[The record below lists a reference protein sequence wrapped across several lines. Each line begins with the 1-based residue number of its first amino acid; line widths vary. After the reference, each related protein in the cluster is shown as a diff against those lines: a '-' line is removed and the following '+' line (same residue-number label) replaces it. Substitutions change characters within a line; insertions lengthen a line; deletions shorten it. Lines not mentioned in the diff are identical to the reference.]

1 MGVLASGYGV
11 MFTMLDDWRAEF
23 GIQETGLSMIIAVGF
38 FTSFIAQLTIAP
50 YADRGHAR
58 KLMTVGMAA
67 NAAGALIM
75 AFGSSLPLF
84 LLGRFV
90 MGVGAGIAIPA
101 IKRIVIVSDPENM
114 GGNLGRGVSI
124 EVGGFAIGPV
134 IAALTVDSINLAAP
148 FILIA
153 VLITIA
159 GAIIARLNITE
170 TAVEDRTEERFAIDL
185 LKNRA
190 VLGSILV
197 GVALYVMI
205 GVYDSLW
212 VIMMDDLK
220 APHWIGNAGVALFG
234 LPWIFFGALGG
245 RIAQKHGPLRVSAFG
260 LALGALYMTSYGFMT
275 MPYLMLSVGLTQ
287 SILDSLT
294 VTGIGVA
301 VAQATP
307 PERQAGASGLLRW
320 NANVDGWNCSNVC
333 GHHVRTLWPKV
344 CIHSN
349 GRCHGNTRFAWLLP
363 GWQKMAAKASP
374 CYCLIRL
381 GLRTSR
387 HFAHMSLLEICH
399 LHND

>member
-1 MGVLASGYGV
+1 MHTKRLILTLQIAMGVLAAGYGV
-11 MFTMLDDWRAEF
+11 MFTMLDDWRTAY

-38 FTSFIAQLTIAP
+38 FTSFVAQLTIAP

-67 NAAGALIM
+67 NAVGALLM
-75 AFGSSLPLF
+75 AFGASLPAF
-84 LLGRFV
+84 LLGRFI

-153 VLITIA
+153 VLIAIT
-159 GAIIARLNITE
+159 GVIIARLSIAE
-170 TAVEDRTEERFAIDL
+170 TAIEDRTDERFAIDL

-197 GVALYVMI
+197 GLALFVMI

-212 VIMMDDLK
+212 VIIMDDLK
-220 APHWIGNAGVALFG
+220 APHWVGNAGVALFG

-260 LALGALYMTSYGFMT
+260 LALGSLYMTSYGFMN
-275 MPYLMLSVGLTQ
+275 MPYFMLGVGLTQ
-287 SILDSLT
+287 SMVDSLT

-307 PERQAGASGLLRW
+307 PERQAGASGLLGGMQTLTGGVAAMFAGTMYEHFGQKFAFTATGIAMAILVALGCFLVGKKW
-320 NANVDGWNCSNVC
+320 LQKPVLANA
-333 GHHVRTLWPKV
+333 
-344 CIHSN
+344 
-349 GRCHGNTRFAWLLP
+349 
-363 GWQKMAAKASP
+363 
-374 CYCLIRL
+374 
-381 GLRTSR
+381 
-387 HFAHMSLLEICH
+387 
-399 LHND
+399 

>member
-1 MGVLASGYGV
+1 VHTKRLILTLQIAMGVLASGYGV
-11 MFTMLDDWRAEF
+11 MFTMLDDWRAEY

-197 GVALYVMI
+197 GVALYIMI

-260 LALGALYMTSYGFMT
+260 LALGSLYMTSYGFMT

-307 PERQAGASGLLRW
+307 PERQAGASGLL
-320 NANVDGWNCSNVC
+320 G
-333 GHHVRTLWPKV
+333 GMQTLMGGIAAMSAGTMYEHFGQK
-344 CIHSN
+344 
-349 GRCHGNTRFAWLLP
+349 FAFTATGVAMALLVSLGCFLVGKKWLRKP
-363 GWQKMAAKASP
+363 VPAIA
-374 CYCLIRL
+374 
-381 GLRTSR
+381 
-387 HFAHMSLLEICH
+387 
-399 LHND
+399 

>member
-11 MFTMLDDWRAEF
+11 MFTMLDDWRAEY

-75 AFGSSLPLF
+75 AFGSSLPMF

-159 GAIIARLNITE
+159 GVIISRLNITE
-170 TAVEDRTEERFAIDL
+170 TAIEDRTEERFAIDL

-212 VIMMDDLK
+212 VIIMDDLK
-220 APHWIGNAGVALFG
+220 APHWVGNAGVALFG

-260 LALGALYMTSYGFMT
+260 LALGSLYMTSYGFMT
-275 MPYLMLSVGLTQ
+275 MPYLMLGVGLTQ
-287 SILDSLT
+287 SMLDSLT

-307 PERQAGASGLLRW
+307 PERQAGASGLL
-320 NANVDGWNCSNVC
+320 G
-333 GHHVRTLWPKV
+333 GMQTLMGGVAAMSAGTMYEHFGQK
-344 CIHSN
+344 
-349 GRCHGNTRFAWLLP
+349 FAFTATGVAMAILVSLGCFLVGKKWLRKPVL
-363 GWQKMAAKASP
+363 AV
-374 CYCLIRL
+374 
-381 GLRTSR
+381 T
-387 HFAHMSLLEICH
+387 
-399 LHND
+399 

>member
-1 MGVLASGYGV
+1 MHTKRLILTLQIAMGVLASGYGV
-11 MFTMLDDWRAEF
+11 MFTMLDDWRAEY

-75 AFGSSLPLF
+75 AFGSSLPMF

-159 GAIIARLNITE
+159 GVIIARLDITE
-170 TAVEDRTEERFAIDL
+170 TAIEDRTEERFAIDL

-220 APHWIGNAGVALFG
+220 APHWVGNAGVALFG

-260 LALGALYMTSYGFMT
+260 LALGSLYMTSYGFMT
-275 MPYLMLSVGLTQ
+275 MPYLMLGVGLTQ
-287 SILDSLT
+287 SMLDSLT

-307 PERQAGASGLLRW
+307 PERQAGASGLLGGLQTLMGGVAAMSAGTMYEHFGQKFAFTATGVAMAILVSLGCFLVGKKWLRKPVL
-320 NANVDGWNCSNVC
+320 AMSPSGW
-333 GHHVRTLWPKV
+333 
-344 CIHSN
+344 
-349 GRCHGNTRFAWLLP
+349 A
-363 GWQKMAAKASP
+363 
-374 CYCLIRL
+374 
-381 GLRTSR
+381 
-387 HFAHMSLLEICH
+387 
-399 LHND
+399 

>member
-75 AFGSSLPLF
+75 AFGTSLPLF

-159 GAIIARLNITE
+159 GVIIARLDITE
-170 TAVEDRTEERFAIDL
+170 TAIEDRTEERFAIDL

-220 APHWIGNAGVALFG
+220 APHWVGNAGVALFG

-260 LALGALYMTSYGFMT
+260 LALGSLYMTSYGFMT
-275 MPYLMLSVGLTQ
+275 MPYLMLGVGLTQ
-287 SILDSLT
+287 SMLDSLT

-307 PERQAGASGLLRW
+307 PERQAGASGLL
-320 NANVDGWNCSNVC
+320 G
-333 GHHVRTLWPKV
+333 GMQTLMGGLAAMSAGTMYEHFGQK
-344 CIHSN
+344 
-349 GRCHGNTRFAWLLP
+349 FAFTATGVAMAILVSVGCFLVGKKWLRKP
-363 GWQKMAAKASP
+363 VPAVA
-374 CYCLIRL
+374 
-381 GLRTSR
+381 
-387 HFAHMSLLEICH
+387 
-399 LHND
+399 

>member
-1 MGVLASGYGV
+1 MGVLAAGYGV
-11 MFTMLDDWRAEF
+11 MFTMLDDWRTAY

-38 FTSFIAQLTIAP
+38 FTSFVAQLTIAP
-50 YADRGHAR
+50 FADRGHAR

-67 NAAGALIM
+67 NAIGALLM
-75 AFGSSLPLF
+75 AFGASLPAF
-84 LLGRFV
+84 LLGRFI

-153 VLITIA
+153 VLIAIT
-159 GAIIARLNITE
+159 GVIIARLSITE
-170 TAVEDRTEERFAIDL
+170 TAIEDRTDERFAIDL

-197 GVALYVMI
+197 GLALFVMI

-212 VIMMDDLK
+212 VIIMDDLK
-220 APHWIGNAGVALFG
+220 APHWVGNAGVALFG

-260 LALGALYMTSYGFMT
+260 LTLGSLYMTSYGFMT
-275 MPYLMLSVGLTQ
+275 MPYFMLGVGLTQ
-287 SILDSLT
+287 SMVDSLT

-307 PERQAGASGLLRW
+307 PERQAGASGLL
-320 NANVDGWNCSNVC
+320 G
-333 GHHVRTLWPKV
+333 GMQTLTGG
-344 CIHSN
+344 IAAM
-349 GRCHGNTRFAWLLP
+349 FAGTMYEHFGQKFAFTATGVAMAILVALGCFLVGKKWL
-363 GWQKMAAKASP
+363 QKPA
-374 CYCLIRL
+374 
-381 GLRTSR
+381 
-387 HFAHMSLLEICH
+387 FATA
-399 LHND
+399 

>member
-307 PERQAGASGLLRW
+307 PERQAGASGLL
-320 NANVDGWNCSNVC
+320 G
-333 GHHVRTLWPKV
+333 GMQTLMGGIAAMSAGTMYEHFGQK
-344 CIHSN
+344 
-349 GRCHGNTRFAWLLP
+349 FAFTATGVAMAILVSLGCFLVGKKWL
-363 GWQKMAAKASP
+363 QKPALATA
-374 CYCLIRL
+374 
-381 GLRTSR
+381 
-387 HFAHMSLLEICH
+387 
-399 LHND
+399 

>member
-1 MGVLASGYGV
+1 MHTKRLILTLQIAMGVLASGYGV
-11 MFTMLDDWRAEF
+11 MFTMLDDWRSEY

-75 AFGSSLPLF
+75 AFGSSLPMF

-134 IAALTVDSINLAAP
+134 IAALTVDSINLSAP

-159 GAIIARLNITE
+159 GVIISRLNITE
-170 TAVEDRTEERFAIDL
+170 TAIEDRTAERFAIDL

-212 VIMMDDLK
+212 VIIMDDLK
-220 APHWIGNAGVALFG
+220 APHWVGNAGVALFG

-260 LALGALYMTSYGFMT
+260 LALGSLYMTSYGFMT
-275 MPYLMLSVGLTQ
+275 MPYLMLGVGLTQ
-287 SILDSLT
+287 SMLDSLT

-307 PERQAGASGLLRW
+307 PERQAGASGLLGGLQTLMGGVAAMSAGTMYEHFGQKFAFTATGVAMAILVSLGCFLVGKKWLRKPVL
-320 NANVDGWNCSNVC
+320 AVSSSGW
-333 GHHVRTLWPKV
+333 
-344 CIHSN
+344 
-349 GRCHGNTRFAWLLP
+349 A
-363 GWQKMAAKASP
+363 
-374 CYCLIRL
+374 
-381 GLRTSR
+381 
-387 HFAHMSLLEICH
+387 
-399 LHND
+399 

>member
-1 MGVLASGYGV
+1 MHTKRLILTLQIAMGVLASGYGV
-11 MFTMLDDWRAEF
+11 MFTMLDDWRAEY

-101 IKRIVIVSDPENM
+101 IKRIVIVSDPENV

-153 VLITIA
+153 VLITVA
-159 GAIIARLNITE
+159 GIIISRLNITE

-220 APHWIGNAGVALFG
+220 APHWVGNAGVALFG

-260 LALGALYMTSYGFMT
+260 LALGSLYMTSYGFMT
-275 MPYLMLSVGLTQ
+275 MPYLMLGVGLTQ
-287 SILDSLT
+287 SMLDSLT

-307 PERQAGASGLLRW
+307 PERQAGASGLL
-320 NANVDGWNCSNVC
+320 G
-333 GHHVRTLWPKV
+333 GMQTLMGGLAAMSAGTMYEHFGQK
-344 CIHSN
+344 
-349 GRCHGNTRFAWLLP
+349 FAFTATGVAMALLVSLGCFLVGKKWLRKP
-363 GWQKMAAKASP
+363 VPAIA
-374 CYCLIRL
+374 
-381 GLRTSR
+381 
-387 HFAHMSLLEICH
+387 
-399 LHND
+399 

>member
-11 MFTMLDDWRAEF
+11 MFTMLDDWRSEF

-75 AFGSSLPLF
+75 AFGSSLPMF

-159 GAIIARLNITE
+159 GVIISRLNITE
-170 TAVEDRTEERFAIDL
+170 TAIEDRTAERFAIDL

-212 VIMMDDLK
+212 VIIMDDLK
-220 APHWIGNAGVALFG
+220 APHWVGNAGVALFG

-260 LALGALYMTSYGFMT
+260 LALGSLYMTSYGFMT
-275 MPYLMLSVGLTQ
+275 MPYLMLGVGLTQ
-287 SILDSLT
+287 SMLDSLT

-307 PERQAGASGLLRW
+307 PERQAGASGLLGGLQTLMGGVAAMSAGTMYEHFGQKFAFTATGVAMAILVSLGCFLVGKKWLRKPVL
-320 NANVDGWNCSNVC
+320 AVSSSGW
-333 GHHVRTLWPKV
+333 
-344 CIHSN
+344 
-349 GRCHGNTRFAWLLP
+349 A
-363 GWQKMAAKASP
+363 
-374 CYCLIRL
+374 
-381 GLRTSR
+381 
-387 HFAHMSLLEICH
+387 
-399 LHND
+399 

>member
-1 MGVLASGYGV
+1 MHTKRLILTLQIAMGVLASGYGV
-11 MFTMLDDWRAEF
+11 MFTMLDDWRAEY

-75 AFGSSLPLF
+75 AFGSSLPMF

-159 GAIIARLNITE
+159 GVIISRLNITE
-170 TAVEDRTEERFAIDL
+170 TAIEDRTAERFAIDL

-220 APHWIGNAGVALFG
+220 APHWVGNAGVALFG

-260 LALGALYMTSYGFMT
+260 LALGSLYMTSYGFMT
-275 MPYLMLSVGLTQ
+275 MPYLMLGVGLTQ
-287 SILDSLT
+287 SMLDSLT

-307 PERQAGASGLLRW
+307 PERQAGASGLLGGLQTLMGGVAAMSAGTMYEHFGQKFAFTATGVAMAILVSLGCFLVGKKWLRKPVL
-320 NANVDGWNCSNVC
+320 AVSSSGW
-333 GHHVRTLWPKV
+333 
-344 CIHSN
+344 
-349 GRCHGNTRFAWLLP
+349 A
-363 GWQKMAAKASP
+363 
-374 CYCLIRL
+374 
-381 GLRTSR
+381 
-387 HFAHMSLLEICH
+387 
-399 LHND
+399 

>member
-1 MGVLASGYGV
+1 MHTKRLILTLQIAMGVLASGYGV
-11 MFTMLDDWRAEF
+11 MFTMLDDWRSEY

-58 KLMTVGMAA
+58 KLMTIGMAA

-75 AFGSSLPLF
+75 AFGSSLPMF

-159 GAIIARLNITE
+159 GVIIARLDITE
-170 TAVEDRTEERFAIDL
+170 TAIEDRTEERFAIDL

-220 APHWIGNAGVALFG
+220 APHWVGNAGVALFG

-260 LALGALYMTSYGFMT
+260 LALGSLYMTSYGFMT
-275 MPYLMLSVGLTQ
+275 MPYLMLGVGLTQ
-287 SILDSLT
+287 SMLDSLT

-307 PERQAGASGLLRW
+307 PERQAGASGLL
-320 NANVDGWNCSNVC
+320 G
-333 GHHVRTLWPKV
+333 GLQTLMGGVAAMSAGTMYEHFGQK
-344 CIHSN
+344 
-349 GRCHGNTRFAWLLP
+349 FAFTATGVAMAILVSLGCFLVGKKWLRKP
-363 GWQKMAAKASP
+363 VPAVS
-374 CYCLIRL
+374 
-381 GLRTSR
+381 
-387 HFAHMSLLEICH
+387 
-399 LHND
+399 

>member
-1 MGVLASGYGV
+1 MGVLAAGYGV
-11 MFTMLDDWRAEF
+11 MFTMLDDWRTAY

-38 FTSFIAQLTIAP
+38 FTSFVAQLTIAP

-67 NAAGALIM
+67 NAVGALLM
-75 AFGSSLPLF
+75 AFGASLPAF
-84 LLGRFV
+84 LLGRFI

-153 VLITIA
+153 VLIAIT
-159 GAIIARLNITE
+159 GVIIARLSIAE
-170 TAVEDRTEERFAIDL
+170 TAIEDRTDERFAIDL

-197 GVALYVMI
+197 GLALFVMI

-212 VIMMDDLK
+212 VIIMDDLK
-220 APHWIGNAGVALFG
+220 APHWVGNAGVALFG

-260 LALGALYMTSYGFMT
+260 LALGSLYMTSYGFMT
-275 MPYLMLSVGLTQ
+275 MPYFMLGVGLTQ
-287 SILDSLT
+287 SMVDSLT

-307 PERQAGASGLLRW
+307 PERQAGASGLL
-320 NANVDGWNCSNVC
+320 G
-333 GHHVRTLWPKV
+333 GMQTLTGGV
-344 CIHSN
+344 AAM
-349 GRCHGNTRFAWLLP
+349 FAGTMYEHFGQKFAFTATGIAMAILVALGCFLVGKKWL
-363 GWQKMAAKASP
+363 QKPVLATA
-374 CYCLIRL
+374 
-381 GLRTSR
+381 
-387 HFAHMSLLEICH
+387 
-399 LHND
+399 

>member
-11 MFTMLDDWRAEF
+11 MFTMLDDWRSEF

-67 NAAGALIM
+67 NAAGALFM
-75 AFGSSLPLF
+75 AFGSSLPTF
-84 LLGRFV
+84 LLGRFI

-134 IAALTVDSINLAAP
+134 IAALTVDSISLAAP

-153 VLITIA
+153 VLITIT
-159 GAIIARLNITE
+159 GVIIARLNITE
-170 TAVEDRTEERFAIDL
+170 TAIEDRTEERFAIDL

-212 VIMMDDLK
+212 VIIMDDLK
-220 APHWIGNAGVALFG
+220 APHWVGNAGVALFG

-260 LALGALYMTSYGFMT
+260 LALGSLYMTSYGFMT
-275 MPYLMLSVGLTQ
+275 MPYIMLGVGLTQ
-287 SILDSLT
+287 SMLDSLT

-307 PERQAGASGLLRW
+307 PERQAGASGLL
-320 NANVDGWNCSNVC
+320 G
-333 GHHVRTLWPKV
+333 GLQTLMGGIAAMSAGTMYEHFGQK
-344 CIHSN
+344 
-349 GRCHGNTRFAWLLP
+349 FAFTATGVAMAILVSLGCFLVGKKWLRKPVL
-363 GWQKMAAKASP
+363 AV
-374 CYCLIRL
+374 
-381 GLRTSR
+381 T
-387 HFAHMSLLEICH
+387 
-399 LHND
+399 

>member
-75 AFGSSLPLF
+75 AFGSSLPMF

-260 LALGALYMTSYGFMT
+260 LALGSLYMTSYGFMT

-307 PERQAGASGLLRW
+307 PERQAGASGLL
-320 NANVDGWNCSNVC
+320 G
-333 GHHVRTLWPKV
+333 GMQTLMGGIAAMSAGTMYEHFGQK
-344 CIHSN
+344 
-349 GRCHGNTRFAWLLP
+349 FAFTATGVAMALLVSLGCFLVGKKWLRKP
-363 GWQKMAAKASP
+363 VPAIA
-374 CYCLIRL
+374 
-381 GLRTSR
+381 
-387 HFAHMSLLEICH
+387 
-399 LHND
+399 

>member
-11 MFTMLDDWRAEF
+11 MFTMLDDWRAEY

-75 AFGSSLPLF
+75 AFGSSLPMF

-159 GAIIARLNITE
+159 GVIIARLDITE
-170 TAVEDRTEERFAIDL
+170 TAIEDRTEERFAIDL

-220 APHWIGNAGVALFG
+220 APHWVGNAGVALFG

-260 LALGALYMTSYGFMT
+260 LALGSLYMTSYGFMT
-275 MPYLMLSVGLTQ
+275 MPYLMLGVGLTQ
-287 SILDSLT
+287 SMLDSLT

-307 PERQAGASGLLRW
+307 PERQAGASGLL
-320 NANVDGWNCSNVC
+320 G
-333 GHHVRTLWPKV
+333 GLQTLMGGVAAMSAGTMYEHFGQK
-344 CIHSN
+344 
-349 GRCHGNTRFAWLLP
+349 FAFTATGVAMAILVSLGCFLVGKKWLRKP
-363 GWQKMAAKASP
+363 VPAVS
-374 CYCLIRL
+374 
-381 GLRTSR
+381 
-387 HFAHMSLLEICH
+387 
-399 LHND
+399 

>member
-11 MFTMLDDWRAEF
+11 MFTMLDDWRAEY

-101 IKRIVIVSDPENM
+101 IKRIVIVSDPENV

-134 IAALTVDSINLAAP
+134 IAALTVDSIDLAAP

-159 GAIIARLNITE
+159 GFIISRLNITE

-220 APHWIGNAGVALFG
+220 APHWVGNAGVALFG

-260 LALGALYMTSYGFMT
+260 LALGSLYMTSYGFMT
-275 MPYLMLSVGLTQ
+275 MPYLMLGVGLTQ
-287 SILDSLT
+287 SMLDSLT

-307 PERQAGASGLLRW
+307 PERQAGASGLL
-320 NANVDGWNCSNVC
+320 G
-333 GHHVRTLWPKV
+333 GMQTLMGGLAAMSAGTMYEHFGQK
-344 CIHSN
+344 
-349 GRCHGNTRFAWLLP
+349 FAFTATGVAMALLVSLGCFLVGKKWLRKP
-363 GWQKMAAKASP
+363 VPAIA
-374 CYCLIRL
+374 
-381 GLRTSR
+381 
-387 HFAHMSLLEICH
+387 
-399 LHND
+399 

>member
-124 EVGGFAIGPV
+124 EVDGFAIGPV

-153 VLITIA
+153 ALITVA
-159 GAIIARLNITE
+159 GFIISRLNITE

-185 LKNRA
+185 LKNHA

-197 GVALYVMI
+197 GIALYVMI

-220 APHWIGNAGVALFG
+220 APHWVGNAGVALFG

-260 LALGALYMTSYGFMT
+260 LALGSLYMTSYGFMT
-275 MPYLMLSVGLTQ
+275 MPYLMLGVGLTQ
-287 SILDSLT
+287 SMLDSLT

-307 PERQAGASGLLRW
+307 PERQAGASGLL
-320 NANVDGWNCSNVC
+320 G
-333 GHHVRTLWPKV
+333 GMQTLMGGLAAMSAGTMYEHFGQK
-344 CIHSN
+344 
-349 GRCHGNTRFAWLLP
+349 FAFTATGVAMAILVSVGCFLVGKKWLRKP
-363 GWQKMAAKASP
+363 VPAIA
-374 CYCLIRL
+374 
-381 GLRTSR
+381 
-387 HFAHMSLLEICH
+387 
-399 LHND
+399 

>member
-1 MGVLASGYGV
+1 MGVLAAGYGV
-11 MFTMLDDWRAEF
+11 MFTMLDDWRTAY

-38 FTSFIAQLTIAP
+38 FTSFVAQLTIAP
-50 YADRGHAR
+50 FADRGHAR

-67 NAAGALIM
+67 NAIGALLM
-75 AFGSSLPLF
+75 AFGASLPAF
-84 LLGRFV
+84 LLGRFI

-153 VLITIA
+153 VLIAIT
-159 GAIIARLNITE
+159 GVIIARLSITE
-170 TAVEDRTEERFAIDL
+170 TAIEDRTDERFAIDL

-197 GVALYVMI
+197 GLALFVMI

-212 VIMMDDLK
+212 VIIMDDLK
-220 APHWIGNAGVALFG
+220 APHWVGNAGVALFG

-260 LALGALYMTSYGFMT
+260 LALGSLYMTSYGFMT
-275 MPYLMLSVGLTQ
+275 MPYFMLGVGLTQ
-287 SILDSLT
+287 SMVDSLT

-307 PERQAGASGLLRW
+307 PERQAGASGLLGGMQTLTGGVAAMFAGTMYEHFGQKFAFTATGIAMAILVALGCFLVGKKW
-320 NANVDGWNCSNVC
+320 LQKPVLANA
-333 GHHVRTLWPKV
+333 
-344 CIHSN
+344 
-349 GRCHGNTRFAWLLP
+349 
-363 GWQKMAAKASP
+363 
-374 CYCLIRL
+374 
-381 GLRTSR
+381 
-387 HFAHMSLLEICH
+387 
-399 LHND
+399 

>member
-153 VLITIA
+153 VLITIT
-159 GAIIARLNITE
+159 GVIIARLDITE
-170 TAVEDRTEERFAIDL
+170 TAIEDRTEERFAIDL

-307 PERQAGASGLLRW
+307 PERQAGASGLL
-320 NANVDGWNCSNVC
+320 G
-333 GHHVRTLWPKV
+333 GMQTLMGGIAAMSAGTMYEHFGQK
-344 CIHSN
+344 
-349 GRCHGNTRFAWLLP
+349 FAFTATGVAMAILVSLGCFLVGKKWL
-363 GWQKMAAKASP
+363 QKPTLTTA
-374 CYCLIRL
+374 
-381 GLRTSR
+381 
-387 HFAHMSLLEICH
+387 
-399 LHND
+399 